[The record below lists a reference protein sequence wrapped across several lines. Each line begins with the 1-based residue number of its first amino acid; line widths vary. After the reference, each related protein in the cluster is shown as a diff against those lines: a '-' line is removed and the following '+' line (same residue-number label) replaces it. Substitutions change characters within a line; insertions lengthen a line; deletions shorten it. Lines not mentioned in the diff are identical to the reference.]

1 VDRGPIP
8 SKRLGYEELGLS
20 LSLHFRVGSEG
31 ALQNNVIFLFLFKY
45 WIWKMKH
52 ATCRHDQLKICP

>member
-31 ALQNNVIFLFLFKY
+31 ALQNNVIFLFLFQNN
-45 WIWKMKH
+45 